1 MRAALLNNLDHQ
13 ALRLRPLTRH
23 SAVAMPGAVPTVPA
37 EFRLLQAHYPV
48 LFQAA
53 GPSFQPV
60 ALLGLEQGQN
70 LFLNDKGWDA
80 AHLPWALERQP
91 LLVGRDGA
99 NAVVHID
106 LDHPLLSECEGEPL
120 FLPHGGQ
127 APLLEQRVAVLQA
140 LHQGL
145 EELPAFIEALCR
157 LELLEPLHF
166 DVDQPDGSVRRLSGY
181 HGINEERLAA
191 LPGSAVAT
199 LHEAGHW
206 LPIAMALAS
215 LGRLRDLVE
224 REARQRG

>member
-1 MRAALLNNLDHQ
+1 M
-13 ALRLRPLTRH
+13 
-23 SAVAMPGAVPTVPA
+23 
-37 EFRLLQAHYPV
+37 
-48 LFQAA
+48 
-53 GPSFQPV
+53 
-60 ALLGLEQGQN
+60 
-70 LFLNDKGWDA
+70 
-80 AHLPWALERQP
+80 
-91 LLVGRDGA
+91 
-99 NAVVHID
+99 
-106 LDHPLLSECEGEPL
+106 
-120 FLPHGGQ
+120 
-127 APLLEQRVAVLQA
+127 AVLQA